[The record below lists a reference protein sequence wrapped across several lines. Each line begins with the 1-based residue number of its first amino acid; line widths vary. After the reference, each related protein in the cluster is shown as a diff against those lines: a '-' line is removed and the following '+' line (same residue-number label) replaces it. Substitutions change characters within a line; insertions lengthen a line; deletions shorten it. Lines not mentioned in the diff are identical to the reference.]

1 MGRLCCYPVRLLGLL
16 SALVLMVVG
25 MDVRH
30 PGYVGMIVFSLAIPL
45 LLGSTWALILA
56 VITVFGVIARTAF
69 EGRTLLNELD
79 SYRAC
84 AERLNYGLVPG
95 IW

>member
-1 MGRLCCYPVRLLGLL
+1 
-16 SALVLMVVG
+16 
-25 MDVRH
+25 
-30 PGYVGMIVFSLAIPL
+30 
-45 LLGSTWALILA
+45 

-84 AERLNYGLVPG
+84 TERLNYGLVPG
-95 IW
+95 IWWERFAPTPDSASPWGGLCEAGTDTV